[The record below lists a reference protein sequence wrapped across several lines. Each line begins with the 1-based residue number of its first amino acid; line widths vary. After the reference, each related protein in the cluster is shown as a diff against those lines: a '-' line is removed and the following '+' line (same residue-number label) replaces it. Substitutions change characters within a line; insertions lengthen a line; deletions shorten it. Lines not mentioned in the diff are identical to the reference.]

1 MRGTDMN
8 HFKAQEWND
17 RQRTIRKDRAL
28 LRERAFGTLSR
39 WQRVTNAALVEAR
52 YQPPEAKVRAVKAAF
67 AKACLASRTDDTGG
81 LIQLLFDSFLQPAC
95 PGTRSAATRIRR
107 MLYRAVPYQV
117 DLQIDL
123 ERERNRLIVT
133 GQLLDVNRP
142 EIFARDVQ
150 VRLSNCGASIAAT
163 VTNQF
168 GEFHGEIE
176 NSGDL
181 DLSFLGPSGKPI
193 VLLLRGVVDTLP

>member
-1 MRGTDMN
+1 MK
-8 HFKAQEWND
+8 HAKAEEWSD
-17 RQRTIRKDRAL
+17 TQRTMQKHRGAI
-28 LRERAFGTLSR
+28 ETLTR
-39 WQRVTNAALVEAR
+39 WQKVATEANR
-52 YQPPEAKVRAVKAAF
+52 RCQVPAPRCKSSRGEGASAT
-67 AKACLASRTDDTGG
+67 ACLASKPDETGG
-81 LIQLLFDSFLQPAC
+81 LIQLLFDSFSQPPC
-95 PGTRSAATRIRR
+95 PGTRSAATRIRQ
-107 MLYRAVPYQV
+107 MLYRAEPYQV

-123 ERERNRLIVT
+123 QQERNRLIVT

-150 VRLSNCGASIAAT
+150 VTLSNCGASIAAT

-181 DLSFLGPSGKPI
+181 DISFPGRRGKPI
-193 VLLLRGVVDTLP
+193 VILLRGVVDPSP

>member
-1 MRGTDMN
+1 MK
-8 HFKAQEWND
+8 HAKAEEWSD
-17 RQRTIRKDRAL
+17 RQRTIQKYGEAIEAL
-28 LRERAFGTLSR
+28 TPRQKVA
-39 WQRVTNAALVEAR
+39 NAANRRCQVPAPRGKSSRGE
-52 YQPPEAKVRAVKAAF
+52 AAF
-67 AKACLASRTDDTGG
+67 ATACLESRPDETGG
-81 LIQLLFDSFLQPAC
+81 LIQLLFDSFSQPPC
-95 PGTRSAATRIRR
+95 PGTRSAATRIRQ
-107 MLYRAVPYQV
+107 MLYRAEPYQV

-123 ERERNRLIVT
+123 QQERNRLIVT

-150 VRLSNCGASIAAT
+150 VTLSNCGASIAAT

-181 DLSFLGPSGKPI
+181 DISFPGRRGKPI
-193 VLLLRGVVDTLP
+193 VILLRGVVDPSP

>member
-1 MRGTDMN
+1 MQKRRG
-8 HFKAQEWND
+8 A
-17 RQRTIRKDRAL
+17 I
-28 LRERAFGTLSR
+28 ERLTRGQKVAY
-39 WQRVTNAALVEAR
+39 AANRRGHVPAPRGKSPRGE
-52 YQPPEAKVRAVKAAF
+52 AAF
-67 AKACLASRTDDTGG
+67 ATACLASKPAETGG
-81 LIQLLFDSFLQPAC
+81 LIELLFDSFSQPAC
-95 PGTRSAATRIRR
+95 PGTRSAATRIRQ
-107 MLYRAVPYQV
+107 MLYRAAPYQV

-123 ERERNRLIVT
+123 QQERNRLIVT

-150 VRLSNCGASIAAT
+150 VTLSNCGPSIATT

-181 DLSFLGPSGKPI
+181 DISLPGRGGKPI
-193 VLLLRGVVDTLP
+193 VILLRGVVDPLP

>member
-1 MRGTDMN
+1 MK
-8 HFKAQEWND
+8 HAKAEEWSD
-17 RQRTIRKDRAL
+17 RQRAMQ
-28 LRERAFGTLSR
+28 ERWGAIETLTR
-39 WQRVTNAALVEAR
+39 WQKAPYGANRRGQVPAPQGKSSRGE
-52 YQPPEAKVRAVKAAF
+52 AAF
-67 AKACLASRTDDTGG
+67 ATACLASKPEETGG
-81 LIQLLFDSFLQPAC
+81 LIQLLFDSFSQPPC
-95 PGTRSAATRIRR
+95 PGTRSAATRIRQ
-107 MLYRAVPYQV
+107 MLYRAEPYQV

-123 ERERNRLIVT
+123 QQQRNRLIVT

-150 VRLSNCGASIAAT
+150 VTLSNCGASIATT

-181 DLSFLGPSGKPI
+181 DISLPGLGGKPI
-193 VLLLRGVVDTLP
+193 VILLRGVVDPSP

>member
-1 MRGTDMN
+1 MK
-8 HFKAQEWND
+8 HAKAEEWSD
-17 RQRTIRKDRAL
+17 RQRTMQKR
-28 LRERAFGTLSR
+28 REVIERLTR
-39 WQRVTNAALVEAR
+39 WQKVANAAIVEAS
-52 YQPPEAKVRAVKAAF
+52 YQPPEARVRVVKAAF
-67 AKACLASRTDDTGG
+67 ATACLAPGPDETCG
-81 LIQLLFDSFLQPAC
+81 LIQLLFDSFSQPPC
-95 PGTRSAATRIRR
+95 PGTRSAATRIRQ
-107 MLYRAVPYQV
+107 MLYRAEPYQV

-123 ERERNRLIVT
+123 QQERNSLIVT

-150 VRLSNCGASIAAT
+150 VTLSNCGASIATT

-181 DLSFLGPSGKPI
+181 DISFPGRGGKPI
-193 VLLLRGVVDTLP
+193 VILLRDVADPLP